1 MVHLT
6 LLNED
11 TVKMQS
17 KHNKKPIIRQ
27 DWTRSK
33 IRKIENSW
41 YYSDHSDG
49 YFATRKGI
57 PKGFY
62 VLRLSIISENESIL
76 CSVLIEPVGSN
87 KAATKTFAVPIQK
100 IKAEPCLQLPVWVTQ
115 RSRIKIQPTGKP
127 GPFKAVFSIL
137 PTNKTT
143 LLYLSRQWTT
153 RKPKDT
159 DHVDSGERDPISQEI
174 SWRTEQIYRSPQ
186 IRHRSWPKKQS
197 TGLVQHQHHPE
208 ADQKYINYLTEIEPS
223 LHQNPDQIK
232 QWMDLNPDAPLIS
245 VIIPT
250 FNTNGT
256 HLRECIESVLKQ
268 QYTKWEL
275 CICDDCSTAEHVRK
289 ILKEYQ
295 SNDRRIKLCLREKN
309 GHICEAS
316 NDALKM
322 AKGDFVALLDH
333 DDVLSSN
340 ALFYVANEIQNKP
353 HANLIYSDEDKINNY
368 GSRSCP
374 HFKPG
379 FNIDLLL
386 SYNFISHLGVYRREL
401 IERIGGFRTGF
412 EGSQDHDL
420 ALRTVLEST
429 PDQIIH
435 IPRILYHWRAHSEST
450 ANNPDSKDYTTESGH
465 KAIQSFLD
473 EQHRRGGNKATAKQQ
488 AKNRF
493 YCQWHLPQK
502 QPTVELII
510 PTRDHS
516 QVLSLAIDSI
526 ISKTIYENYKITIV
540 DNQSIEPATKDYFKD
555 ITHNHKERIQIINY
569 NKKFNYSAINNF
581 AVKQSNAD
589 IIVLVN
595 NDVEVISENWL
606 SEMVSHACRPDIGCV
621 GAKLYYSNGLIQH
634 GGVIIGIGQVAGHA
648 HKYFP
653 RESPGYVDRL
663 QYAQQMTAVTAAC
676 LAVRREVYNKVGG
689 LNEKD
694 LTIAFN
700 DVDFCLRVHARGY
713 RNIFTPYAELYHHES
728 ISRGQEDS
736 PEKQE
741 RFRKE
746 INYMLNQYDI
756 QNIEELPSDLFYNP
770 NLTKTHE
777 NFEINTSLE
786 SVNNGI
792 NLRSNFRRHRDYYQ
806 RSSH

>member
-1 MVHLT
+1 MVYRK
-6 LLNED
+6 LLKED
-11 TVKMQS
+11 SVDMPS

-27 DWTRSK
+27 DWIRVK
-33 IRKIENSW
+33 IRNIGSSR

-62 VLRLSIISENESIL
+62 VLRLSINSENQSIL
-76 CSVLIEPVGSN
+76 CSVSIEPVGPN
-87 KAATKTFAVPIQK
+87 KAATKTFTVTIEHT
-100 IKAEPCLQLPVWVTQ
+100 KAAPCLRLPVRVTQ

-127 GPFKAVFSIL
+127 GAVNAVFSIL
-137 PTNKTT
+137 PTNATT
-143 LLYLSRQWTT
+143 LLYLARQWTT
-153 RKPKDT
+153 RKPKDS
-159 DHVDSGERDPISQEI
+159 DYVDDSERDPISQEI
-174 SWRTEQIYRSPQ
+174 AWRTEQMYRLPQ
-186 IRHRSWPKKQS
+186 IRHHSWPKKQS
-197 TGLVQHQHHPE
+197 KGIEQHHPE
-208 ADQKYINYLTEIEPS
+208 ADQKYIDFTTKIEPS
-223 LHQNPDQIK
+223 LHHNPSQIK
-232 QWMDLNPDAPLIS
+232 KWLDLNPDSPLIS
-245 VIIPT
+245 IIIPT

-256 HLRECIESVLKQ
+256 HLRECIESVLRQ

-275 CICDDCSTAEHVRK
+275 CICDDCSTAEHVRT

-295 SNDRRIKLCLREKN
+295 SKDRRIKLCLREKN

-322 AKGDFVALLDH
+322 AKGEFIALLDH
-333 DDVLSSN
+333 DDVLSNN
-340 ALFYVANEIQNKP
+340 ALFYIANELQNKP
-353 HANLIYSDEDKINNY
+353 YANLIYSDEDKINNN

-374 HFKPG
+374 HFKPS

-401 IERIGGFRTGF
+401 IERLGGFRVGF

-435 IPRILYHWRAHSEST
+435 IPRVLYHWRAHSEST
-450 ANNPDSKDYTTESGH
+450 ANNPNSKDYTTESGH

-493 YCQWHLPQK
+493 YCHWYLPQE
-502 QPTVELII
+502 QPMVELII
-510 PTRDHS
+510 PTRDQS
-516 QVLSLAIDSI
+516 RILSVAIDSI
-526 ISKTIYENYKITIV
+526 VSKTIYENYKITIV
-540 DNQSIEPATKDYFKD
+540 DNQSIEPAAKEYFKE
-555 ITHNHKERIQIINY
+555 IIRHHKEQIQIISY

-581 AVKQSNAD
+581 AVKQSKAD
-589 IIVLVN
+589 IVVLVN

-621 GAKLYYSNGLIQH
+621 GAKMYYSNGLIQH
-634 GGVIIGIGQVAGHA
+634 GGVLIGIGQVAGHA

-676 LAVRREVYNKVGG
+676 LAVRREVYNEVGG

-741 RFRKE
+741 RFKKE

-756 QNIEELPSDLFYNP
+756 QSIKELPCDLFYNP

-786 SVNNGI
+786 SVRNGI
-792 NLRSNFRRHRDYYQ
+792 NLRSSFRRQRDYYQ
-806 RSSH
+806 RNSN